1 MATYVIGATLTTTIK
16 KFLTFFTCI
25 QKLTHH
31 FVKLKKKKQKIE
43 VGGIIVYIMWAIF

>member
-16 KFLTFFTCI
+16 KFLTFFICI

-31 FVKLKKKKQKIE
+31 FVKLKKKIE
-43 VGGIIVYIMWAIF
+43 VGGIIVYIM